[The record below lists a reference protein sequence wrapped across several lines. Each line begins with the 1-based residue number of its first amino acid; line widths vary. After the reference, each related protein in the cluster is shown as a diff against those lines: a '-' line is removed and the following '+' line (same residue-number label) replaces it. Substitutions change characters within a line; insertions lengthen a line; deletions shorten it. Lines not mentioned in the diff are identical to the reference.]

1 MYIVA
6 SFIVILHFVTVLSMH
21 GVLPWNYSC
30 LADLVVIQKFAI
42 LEFKL
47 GEPERAITMFESL
60 LSTYPRRI
68 DIWSTYIDQMIKLRN
83 AEPVR

>member
-1 MYIVA
+1 MPVPQR
-6 SFIVILHFVTVLSMH
+6 SVI
-21 GVLPWNYSC
+21 PWNSC

-42 LEFKL
+42 LEFKH

-68 DIWSTYIDQMIKLRN
+68 DIWSTYIDQLIKLGD